1 MSSAPA
7 GTGSRRPRVP
17 VERRWMGLDKRSIP
31 YALVA
36 LAIFALWTVVVP
48 RIDDAVAYDD
58 QVSAGERF
66 LIADGIVFTPTAGW
80 QVDSGLRYDP
90 DRPASAEQVVLVK
103 NGVTFAVQS
112 GDFDGTPDALL
123 DQIDKV
129 TTLTDNGEGFSVSNE
144 RVSLTTDAGDVGVA
158 EAFTSARA
166 AGSIA
171 ALVLDG
177 TGVEIQ
183 IVGPPEQLSAVSDEI
198 VSMVATIRRLDETGS
213 AS

>member
-1 MSSAPA
+1 MAAA
-7 GTGSRRPRVP
+7 GSGSLARRPRVP
-17 VERRWMGLDKRSIP
+17 IEHRWMGLDKRSIP
-31 YALVA
+31 YALVVVM
-36 LAIFALWTVVVP
+36 IFLLWTVIVP
-48 RIDDAVAYDD
+48 RVDDAVDYDD
-58 QVSAGERF
+58 QVAAGDQF
-66 LIADGIVFTPTAGW
+66 LVAEDIVFTPIAGW

-90 DRPASAEQVVLVK
+90 ARPANAAQVVLVK
-103 NGVTFAVQS
+103 NGVTLAVQS

-129 TTLTDNGEGFSVSNE
+129 TTLTDNGEGFSVSDE

-158 EAFTSARA
+158 EAFASARSS
-166 AGSIA
+166 GSIA

-183 IVGPPEQLSAVSDEI
+183 IVGPPEQMSAVSDEI
-198 VSMVATIRRLDETGS
+198 VSMVATIRQLGQTGS